1 MAKQMPPCAA
11 TDLSYWLWAASQTMI
26 NISAES
32 GFVWF
37 EKLVQT
43 AHTRIQYTYTTEPLT
58 DHKSNSLCWLHS
70 QFAIEV
76 RTNCMICNFVSS
88 IVRGCIPRM
97 LTRLARQSTP
107 LFPANS
113 AQSFDRPHVVLA
125 QIIRIFV
132 AGCPQWRG
140 RDSGK
145 NYCLAFLFAFYC
157 CHLPPIVLPAL
168 HSLFH
173 FFVLFYCYVIKFLAR
188 GSSTVRFDESL
199 SCSSSCSASP
209 LSLCCL
215 NARQIAAVRLLF
227 RP

>member
-1 MAKQMPPCAA
+1 MPPSSSLLVLQLIGVIDCE
-11 TDLSYWLWAASQTMI
+11 AASQTMI

-43 AHTRIQYTYTTEPLT
+43 AHTRIQYIYTTEPLT

-107 LFPANS
+107 LPPSFPLQSATVLWQTSRCTCANNS
-113 AQSFDRPHVVLA
+113 HFCCRLPAVE
-125 QIIRIFV
+125 
-132 AGCPQWRG
+132 WE
-140 RDSGK
+140 RDS
-145 NYCLAFLFAFYC
+145 LAKIIAWHFYLLF
-157 CHLPPIVLPAL
+157 IVAICRPLSCLPAL
-168 HSLFH
+168 HSLFP
-173 FFVLFYCYVIKFLAR
+173 FFLFL
-188 GSSTVRFDESL
+188 L
-199 SCSSSCSASP
+199 
-209 LSLCCL
+209 LLLC
-215 NARQIAAVRLLF
+215 N
-227 RP
+227 

>member
-1 MAKQMPPCAA
+1 MLQMPPSSSLLVLQLIWVIDCE
-11 TDLSYWLWAASQTMI
+11 AASQTMI

-43 AHTRIQYTYTTEPLT
+43 AHTRIQYIYTTEPLT

-107 LFPANS
+107 LFPFNS
-113 AQSFDRPHVVLA
+113 AQSFGRPHVVLA

-132 AGCPQWRG
+132 AGCPQWRV
-140 RDSGK
+140 RERLSDK

-157 CHLPPIVLPAL
+157 CHLPPIVLPACL
-168 HSLFH
+168 AFSFPIFLF
-173 FFVLFYCYVIKFLAR
+173 LL
-188 GSSTVRFDESL
+188 L
-199 SCSSSCSASP
+199 
-209 LSLCCL
+209 LLC
-215 NARQIAAVRLLF
+215 N
-227 RP
+227 